1 MVTLSIDSFRM
12 RKGGGLVE
20 EQKDDAKRVFS
31 NQVTVFHQGFD
42 PEMGLLRAFFHFFQC
57 TTLRQLYLTS
67 LQLTRSIP
75 LRKKVQIIYT

>member
-20 EQKDDAKRVFS
+20 GGRAKDEERGSVFS

-57 TTLRQLYLTS
+57 TNDS
-67 LQLTRSIP
+67 CI
-75 LRKKVQIIYT
+75 